1 MQENGGAV
9 SVEAQVK
16 RALDALGDPV
26 EKSLLHAAAGR
37 RPPRYY
43 TFVCE
48 SFGDDFGDDEPGC
61 ERWLVSVHL
70 FAPLGESCLEQV
82 RVTKRALFEAG
93 STWPRCADATD
104 RDGQH
109 YVFECEMM
117 APVQEGGAE
126 HGADGA

>member
-1 MQENGGAV
+1 MRENSGAV
-9 SVEAQVK
+9 SVEARVK
-16 RALDALGDPV
+16 GALDPFGHPV

-43 TFVCE
+43 TFVCQ

-82 RVTKRALFEAG
+82 RATKQALFRAG
-93 STWPRCADATD
+93 FTWPRCTDATD

-109 YVFECEMM
+109 YVLECEGTDL
-117 APVQEGGAE
+117 VEE
-126 HGADGA
+126 DK